1 MSNSYSY
8 HQQPEFWTLQWPDA
22 LKRAT
27 HVTTCTI
34 EIQHDETSLH
44 AHVSLDDGTI
54 LGPGDKMIVQGPP
67 IRLSFGD
74 SCTLHR
80 GVKIIRATALERLW
94 IKVAS
99 YFELYELY
107 EVSFTP
113 GKLP

>member
-1 MSNSYSY
+1 
-8 HQQPEFWTLQWPDA
+8 
-22 LKRAT
+22 
-27 HVTTCTI
+27 
-34 EIQHDETSLH
+34 
-44 AHVSLDDGTI
+44 
-54 LGPGDKMIVQGPP
+54 MIVQGPP
-67 IRLSFGD
+67 IRLSFGE